1 MTLKLKRNGRQ
12 SNHED
17 WTKLARC
24 YDWNYKTSMNQ
35 LKKYGEYKGYQL
47 EMIPKLVMNYSIP
60 NQELTSFLFSRL
72 TVQNNTFNNEE
83 DGLQNVII
91 TLGADRDYTI
101 TAEVNNRIGS
111 EEVAT
116 DADGYT
122 HYVDT
127 TEIEIE
133 IKKVV
138 NQDGELVVL
147 DADTKRLLLSKIE
160 L

>member
-1 MTLKLKRNGRQ
+1 MILRLKRNGRE
-12 SNHED
+12 SNHKN
-17 WTKLARC
+17 WRQLAKC

-47 EMIPKLVMNYSIP
+47 EIVHPLVMNHSIP

-72 TVQNNTFNNEE
+72 KEQANTFNNEE

-111 EEVAT
+111 AEVGTSAI
-116 DADGYT
+116 GFV
-122 HYVDT
+122 HSCDT

-133 IKKVV
+133 IEKVV

-147 DADTKRLLLSKIE
+147 DTDTERLLLSKIE